1 MKSDYISEIIRV
13 ASNLSVA
20 FPLIVYLLKAR
31 YATKRVHI
39 IGALVVI
46 SAICDLAGYIFL
58 SRKQPT
64 VVLFNAYYIIM
75 FFLLLWFYYE
85 IVFIKNRRVMVLIGL
100 AVYLQSLILITI
112 YVQPFSEYQTLL
124 WIITGIIMIVFGIEY
139 FLYLLSAR
147 PAVNLFNYTTMWI
160 NSGVLIYF
168 VFNLFLFIITNY
180 IFTRLDQDA
189 ASAVWSFH
197 NVNNIIKNLLFGI
210 GLTLHRKKIA
220 NF

>member
-1 MKSDYISEIIRV
+1 
-13 ASNLSVA
+13 
-20 FPLIVYLLKAR
+20 
-31 YATKRVHI
+31 
-39 IGALVVI
+39 
-46 SAICDLAGYIFL
+46 
-58 SRKQPT
+58 
-64 VVLFNAYYIIM
+64 
-75 FFLLLWFYYE
+75 
-85 IVFIKNRRVMVLIGL
+85 MVLIGL

-168 VFNLFLFIITNY
+168 VFNLFIFIITNY